1 MQKLFGMLND
11 QEEKNLLFNWVFN
24 IGFNQQ
30 TVHLWM
36 NILKKKKGLEYKNCN
51 LQLHLAIL
59 S

>member
-36 NILKKKKGLEYKNCN
+36 NILKKKKGLKYKNCN